1 MSIHLYAAFLITCIV
16 MAIIPGPTATLIV
29 ANALRHGTRAGLQN
43 VAGTQLGLA
52 VMILVAGIG
61 LTSIIAVIGQWFDLL
76 RLAGAGYLIYLGW
89 KMWRMPDIDLL
100 GQATGSG
107 RIGPRGGF
115 FLQGSLVALSN
126 PKMLLF
132 FGAFFPQFIDPARP
146 YGPQIAIMGASSM
159 IVAALSDGSYA
170 LLAGT
175 LGRALSRGR
184 IRLISKASGAC
195 LIGGGIWLAVARGR

>member
-1 MSIHLYAAFLITCIV
+1 VSTHLYTAFLATCII

-29 ANALRHGTRAGLQN
+29 ANALRHGTGAGLRN

-52 VMILVAGIG
+52 IMIAVAGIG
-61 LTSIIAVIGQWFDLL
+61 LTSLIAAIGQWFDWL
-76 RLAGAGYLIYLGW
+76 RFAGAAYLIYLGW
-89 KMWRMPDIDLL
+89 KMWRAPDIDLL
-100 GQATGSG
+100 TAADATVQV
-107 RIGPRGGF
+107 GPRGGF

-146 YGPQIAIMGASSM
+146 YAPQIAIMGASSM
-159 IVAALSDGSYA
+159 VVAALSDGTYA

-175 LGRALSRGR
+175 LGRALSRS
-184 IRLISKASGAC
+184 RLRLVTKASGAC
-195 LIGGGIWLAVARGR
+195 LIGGGIWLAAVRR

>member
-1 MSIHLYAAFLITCIV
+1 MSTHLYLAFLATCVV
-16 MAIIPGPTATLIV
+16 MAIIPGPTAMLIV
-29 ANALRHGTRAGLQN
+29 ANALRHGTRAGFSN

-61 LTSIIAVIGQWFDLL
+61 LTSLIAAIGQWFDWL
-76 RLAGAGYLIYLGW
+76 RFAGAAYLIYLGW
-89 KMWRMPDIDLL
+89 KMWRAPDIDLL
-100 GQATGSG
+100 TAADAPA
-107 RIGPRGGF
+107 RVGPKGGF
-115 FLQGSLVALSN
+115 FLQGALVALSN

-146 YGPQIAIMGASSM
+146 YGPQIAIMGVSSM

-175 LGRALSRGR
+175 LGRALSRS
-184 IRLISKASGAC
+184 RLRVLSKASGAC
-195 LIGGGIWLAVARGR
+195 LIGGGIWLAAARGR

>member
-1 MSIHLYAAFLITCIV
+1 MSTHLYLAFLATCIV

-29 ANALRHGTRAGLQN
+29 ANALRHGTVAGLRN

-61 LTSIIAVIGQWFDLL
+61 LTSLIAAIGEWFDWL
-76 RLAGAGYLIYLGW
+76 RFAGAAYLIYLGW
-89 KMWRMPDIDLL
+89 KMWRAPDIDLL
-100 GQATGSG
+100 TAAEGV
-107 RIGPRGGF
+107 RNGPRGGF
-115 FLQGSLVALSN
+115 FLQGALVALSN

-146 YGPQIAIMGASSM
+146 YGPQIAIMGLSSM

-175 LGRALSRGR
+175 LGRALSRS
-184 IRLISKASGAC
+184 RLRLVTKASGAC
-195 LIGGGIWLAVARGR
+195 LIGGGIWLAAARGR

>member
-1 MSIHLYAAFLITCIV
+1 MTLHLYAAFLLTCVV
-16 MAIIPGPTATLIV
+16 MAVIPGPTATLIV

-43 VAGTQLGLA
+43 VAGTQIGLA

-61 LTSIIAVIGQWFDLL
+61 LTSLIAAIGEWFDIL
-76 RLAGAGYLIYLGW
+76 RFAGAAYLIYLGW
-89 KMWRMPDIDLL
+89 KMWRAPEIDLL
-100 GQATGSG
+100 AEAG
-107 RIGPRGGF
+107 RARGPKGGF

-132 FGAFFPQFIDPARP
+132 FGAFFPQFIDPALP
-146 YGPQIAIMGASSM
+146 YAPQIAIMGVTSM

-175 LGRALSRGR
+175 LGRALSTS
-184 IRLISKASGAC
+184 RLRFVTKASGAC
-195 LIGGGIWLAVARGR
+195 LIGGGLWLAAARR